1 MVGKTRRPARVLV
14 INPNTSASLTKSFE
28 PVLAS
33 LSLPDT
39 MLTYWTCP
47 TGPSLIKTQA
57 DMYESAS
64 HCIPLLR
71 AMADDFDGFL
81 GACYADHPVVRLLQS
96 YVGSKPVVGIFD
108 ASILAAL
115 QLVGPSTRFGIV
127 TTGVAYETL
136 LSEGV
141 RHLLRR
147 DKEVLAKFGGVAA
160 SGVALVDLQPGSEA
174 GAREKIMDATC
185 RLLTTKEGED
195 NIEVVSMGGVILT
208 GMERWV
214 HEASELALGVEAGR
228 RIKVIDQLL
237 AGMLTLDAL
246 LQGKSIRSVDYSQ
259 VLSSLHLEAAA
270 GKKGGALECPPPMD
284 VSRSRDQRPCDN
296 CRRRKIRCLFASSEA
311 INCVLCESRSTVCTY
326 VQSAPRK
333 KRPLSSNDDTPPGG
347 QTGSRPKQRLRPG
360 SKDDTVVKDYASLK
374 GQSLLKETLGHQN
387 RQSSAIIGATTDFDP
402 SLTHALSWNAKGECP
417 SFQAQ
422 HILRRANQNVHF
434 VMRPDTQD
442 EMDAELTNLDA
453 IEDFVSPHGPELVN
467 LYFRIVHP
475 SFPILHKKVF
485 LEKYGRSYRE
495 LTPTGLGAVY
505 IMALNWWSYS
515 PALSSMSKPDAHVLE
530 SKVLKMLFEVHKR
543 PKISDLQGGLV
554 LMQSPNVSS
563 WALAGHLIAMAQ
575 NLGMNF
581 DCSDWQVPD
590 WERGVRKRVA
600 WALFM
605 QDKWGALVYGRGSLL
620 RADDW
625 DVQPLTASDF
635 PETSKDDDLEEGSA
649 EIEKGKQ
656 TFLHMVSL
664 TEIVADI
671 LDQFF
676 TLRATRR
683 RQTIEQV
690 LESAK
695 PLQLRLKAWL
705 TALPIDLSVGDTV
718 PRKLSSVG
726 YLHLAYYTAEI
737 TLHRAILRSHSMAS
751 PAPDLYA
758 ITRLAA
764 STRFTSALDFV
775 KRLKAEHL
783 QSFWYFSSGLSLA
796 IIGLFAGILC
806 MTSQDREGAEREALL
821 AKLAEYRWLL
831 RINSTSAEFMKYSI
845 GVLDTRSQL
854 MEQQIPLQAVLHA
867 AQSVRSASQ
876 LDPVEYGDGD
886 DDSPFTDDLLLSPN
900 DGDEVWQQQ
909 KQQQQQ
915 QQQQQ
920 PPPNAFEQH
929 YYGFEASGLV
939 DATLSSSETH
949 QFWIDG
955 DG

>member
-1 MVGKTRRPARVLV
+1 MVCKTRRPARVLV

-39 MLTYWTCP
+39 TLTYWTCP

-127 TTGVAYETL
+127 TTGVAYEEL

-141 RHLLRR
+141 RHLLQR
-147 DKEVLAKFGGVAA
+147 DEEVLAKFGGVAA
-160 SGVALVDLQPGSEA
+160 SGVGLMDLQPGSEA
-174 GAREKIMDATC
+174 GAREKIMGATC

-246 LQGKSIRSVDYSQ
+246 LQGKSIHSVDYSQ
-259 VLSSLHLEAAA
+259 VL
-270 GKKGGALECPPPMD
+270 
-284 VSRSRDQRPCDN
+284 
-296 CRRRKIRCLFASSEA
+296 
-311 INCVLCESRSTVCTY
+311 
-326 VQSAPRK
+326 SAPRK
-333 KRPLSSNDDTPPGG
+333 KRPLSSNDDTPRAG

-705 TALPIDLSVGDTV
+705 TALPTDLSVGDTV

-806 MTSQDREGAEREALL
+806 MTSQDKEGAEREALL

-845 GVLDTRSQL
+845 GVLDARSQL

-867 AQSVRSASQ
+867 AQSGRSASQ

-900 DGDEVWQQQ
+900 DGDEIW
-909 KQQQQQ
+909 QQQ

>member
-1 MVGKTRRPARVLV
+1 MR
-14 INPNTSASLTKSFE
+14 
-28 PVLAS
+28 
-33 LSLPDT
+33 
-39 MLTYWTCP
+39 
-47 TGPSLIKTQA
+47 
-57 DMYESAS
+57 
-64 HCIPLLR
+64 
-71 AMADDFDGFL
+71 
-81 GACYADHPVVRLLQS
+81 
-96 YVGSKPVVGIFD
+96 
-108 ASILAAL
+108 
-115 QLVGPSTRFGIV
+115 
-127 TTGVAYETL
+127 
-136 LSEGV
+136 
-141 RHLLRR
+141 
-147 DKEVLAKFGGVAA
+147 
-160 SGVALVDLQPGSEA
+160 
-174 GAREKIMDATC
+174 
-185 RLLTTKEGED
+185 
-195 NIEVVSMGGVILT
+195 
-208 GMERWV
+208 
-214 HEASELALGVEAGR
+214 
-228 RIKVIDQLL
+228 
-237 AGMLTLDAL
+237 
-246 LQGKSIRSVDYSQ
+246 
-259 VLSSLHLEAAA
+259 
-270 GKKGGALECPPPMD
+270 
-284 VSRSRDQRPCDN
+284 
-296 CRRRKIRCLFASSEA
+296 
-311 INCVLCESRSTVCTY
+311 
-326 VQSAPRK
+326 
-333 KRPLSSNDDTPPGG
+333 
-347 QTGSRPKQRLRPG
+347 
-360 SKDDTVVKDYASLK
+360 
-374 GQSLLKETLGHQN
+374 SLLKETLGHQN

-705 TALPIDLSVGDTV
+705 TALPTDLSVGDTV

-806 MTSQDREGAEREALL
+806 MTSQDKEGAEREALL

-845 GVLDTRSQL
+845 GVLDARSQL

-867 AQSVRSASQ
+867 AQSGRSASQ

-900 DGDEVWQQQ
+900 DGDEIW
-909 KQQQQQ
+909 QQQ

>member
-1 MVGKTRRPARVLV
+1 MVFKGRRPARVLV
-14 INPNTSASLTKSFE
+14 INPNTSVSLTESFE
-28 PVLAS
+28 PILAS
-33 LSLPDT
+33 LNLPDT
-39 MLTYWTCP
+39 TLTYWTCP
-47 TGPSLIKTQA
+47 TGPALIKTQA

-71 AMADDFDGFL
+71 SMIDDFDGFL

-115 QLVGPSTRFGIV
+115 QLAGPSSKFGIL
-127 TTGVAYETL
+127 TTGAAYEGL
-136 LSEGV
+136 LSDSV
-141 RHLLRR
+141 RHLLGR
-147 DKEVLAKFGGVAA
+147 DKELLAKFGGVAA
-160 SGVALVDLQPGSEA
+160 SGVGLSDLRPGSEPS
-174 GAREKIMDATC
+174 AREKIMEATY
-185 RLLTTKEGED
+185 RLLKSKEGESD
-195 NIEVVSMGGVILT
+195 IEVVSMGGVILA
-208 GMERWV
+208 GMECWV
-214 HEASELALGVEAGR
+214 HEASELALGVAGGR

-237 AGMLTLDAL
+237 ADDA
-246 LQGKSIRSVDYSQ
+246 
-259 VLSSLHLEAAA
+259 VL
-270 GKKGGALECPPPMD
+270 
-284 VSRSRDQRPCDN
+284 
-296 CRRRKIRCLFASSEA
+296 
-311 INCVLCESRSTVCTY
+311 
-326 VQSAPRK
+326 
-333 KRPLSSNDDTPPGG
+333 
-347 QTGSRPKQRLRPG
+347 
-360 SKDDTVVKDYASLK
+360 KDYASLK
-374 GQSLLKETLGHQN
+374 GKSLLKETLGHQN

-417 SFQAQ
+417 SFQA
-422 HILRRANQNVHF
+422 HHVLRRANQNVHF

-442 EMDAELTNLDA
+442 EMDAELANLDT
-453 IEDFVSPHGPELVN
+453 IEDFVAPHGPELVN

-563 WALAGHLIAMAQ
+563 WALAGHLVAMAQ
-575 NLGMNF
+575 NLGMNV

-620 RADDW
+620 RTDDW
-625 DVQPLTASDF
+625 DVQPLTSSDF

-664 TEIVADI
+664 TEIVADV

-676 TLRATRR
+676 TLRAARR
-683 RQTIEQV
+683 HETIQQV
-690 LESAK
+690 LERAK

-705 TALPIDLSVGDTV
+705 TALPADLSVDDTV

-737 TLHRAILRSHSMAS
+737 TLHRAILRSHSTTS

-764 STRFTSALDFV
+764 STRFTTALDFV

-806 MTSQDREGAEREALL
+806 MTSRNGETAERESLL

-845 GVLDTRSQL
+845 GVLDARSQL
-854 MEQQIPLQAVLHA
+854 MEQQVPFHA
-867 AQSVRSASQ
+867 ARPSATLVRSASQ
-876 LDPVEYGDGD
+876 PDPTEYGEGD
-886 DDSPFTDDLLLSPN
+886 DNSSFTDDLLLSPN
-900 DGDEVWQQQ
+900 NGDEVWQQQ
-909 KQQQQQ
+909 
-915 QQQQQ
+915 
-920 PPPNAFEQH
+920 PNAYEQH
-929 YYGFEASGLV
+929 YYGFDAAALV
-939 DATLSSSETH
+939 ETAIPSTEPH
-949 QFWIDG
+949 QFWADDTG
-955 DG
+955 

>member
-1 MVGKTRRPARVLV
+1 MVCKTRRPARVLV

-39 MLTYWTCP
+39 TLTYWTCP

-127 TTGVAYETL
+127 TTGVAYEEL
-136 LSEGV
+136 LYEGV
-141 RHLLRR
+141 KHLLRR
-147 DKEVLAKFGGVAA
+147 DKEVFAKFGGVAA
-160 SGVALVDLQPGSEA
+160 SGVGLMDLQPGSEA

-185 RLLTTKEGED
+185 RLLATKEGED
-195 NIEVVSMGGVILT
+195 NIEVVSMGGVILS

-214 HEASELALGVEAGR
+214 HEGSELALGVEAGR

-237 AGMLTLDAL
+237 AGLLTLDAL
-246 LQGKSIRSVDYSQ
+246 LQ
-259 VLSSLHLEAAA
+259 
-270 GKKGGALECPPPMD
+270 
-284 VSRSRDQRPCDN
+284 
-296 CRRRKIRCLFASSEA
+296 
-311 INCVLCESRSTVCTY
+311 
-326 VQSAPRK
+326 
-333 KRPLSSNDDTPPGG
+333 
-347 QTGSRPKQRLRPG
+347 
-360 SKDDTVVKDYASLK
+360 DDTVVKDYASLK

-664 TEIVADI
+664 TEIVADV

>member
-1 MVGKTRRPARVLV
+1 MVCKTRRPARVLV

-39 MLTYWTCP
+39 TLTYWTCP

-127 TTGVAYETL
+127 TTGVAYEEL
-136 LSEGV
+136 LYEGV
-141 RHLLRR
+141 KHLLRR
-147 DKEVLAKFGGVAA
+147 DKEVFAKFGGVAA
-160 SGVALVDLQPGSEA
+160 SGVGLMDLQPGSEA
-174 GAREKIMDATC
+174 GAREKIMEATC
-185 RLLTTKEGED
+185 RLLATKEGED
-195 NIEVVSMGGVILT
+195 NIEVVSMGGVILS

-214 HEASELALGVEAGR
+214 HEGSELALGVEAGR

-237 AGMLTLDAL
+237 AGLLTLDAL
-246 LQGKSIRSVDYSQ
+246 LQ
-259 VLSSLHLEAAA
+259 
-270 GKKGGALECPPPMD
+270 
-284 VSRSRDQRPCDN
+284 
-296 CRRRKIRCLFASSEA
+296 
-311 INCVLCESRSTVCTY
+311 
-326 VQSAPRK
+326 
-333 KRPLSSNDDTPPGG
+333 G

-417 SFQAQ
+417 SFQAR

-434 VMRPDTQD
+434 VMRPDTPD

-690 LESAK
+690 LELAK

-705 TALPIDLSVGDTV
+705 TALPTDLSVGDTV

-845 GVLDTRSQL
+845 GVLDARSQL

-909 KQQQQQ
+909 QQQQQRQQQ

-920 PPPNAFEQH
+920 PLPNAFEQH